1 MTLSKALLGV
11 HVRVWISKVVILWI
25 GEEAIFGRM
34 LKGTATLVG
43 YFIAKQLLHL
53 TELLAHA
60 MRDDLH
66 LIVLMLPSPSC
77 NTVALFLN
85 QPLSVRI
92 NYNATIYQRKEIL
105 VLV

>member
-1 MTLSKALLGV
+1 
-11 HVRVWISKVVILWI
+11 
-25 GEEAIFGRM
+25 
-34 LKGTATLVG
+34 
-43 YFIAKQLLHL
+43 
-53 TELLAHA
+53 

-92 NYNATIYQRKEIL
+92 NYNATIYQSRDFEFFIL
-105 VLV
+105 RIFLSLGENKVMLLFFTETENKQEQLQTFVPPVTYIFVLFFENSGSKATDWENK